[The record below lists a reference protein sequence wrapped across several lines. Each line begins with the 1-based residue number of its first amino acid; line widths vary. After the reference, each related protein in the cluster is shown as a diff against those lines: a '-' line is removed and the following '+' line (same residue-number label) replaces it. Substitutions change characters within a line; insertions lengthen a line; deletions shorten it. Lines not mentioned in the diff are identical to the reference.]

1 MNKNFSL
8 GLLTLFGIGQVKNAP
23 GTIASLVTC
32 LLYLFLYFVDIN
44 PNVILLVVIIISI
57 YSIILIDKFS
67 NHFKTKDPQEIVI
80 DEFIGQSIPLI
91 LIYYET
97 KYNHLYIELSGDDIF
112 FIFLAFITFRIFDI
126 FKPYPINIIDKNMKG
141 GLGVV
146 LDDIVAGIYSLMVI
160 LIIAEITGWSTF

>member
-44 PNVILLVVIIISI
+44 PNAILLVVIIISI

-67 NHFKTKDPQEIVI
+67 NHFKTKDPKEIVI
-80 DEFIGQSIPLI
+80 DEFLGQSIPIITIWGIDSYFFSWKAPERYLLFFLI
-91 LIYYET
+91 
-97 KYNHLYIELSGDDIF
+97 
-112 FIFLAFITFRIFDI
+112 AFISFRLFDI
-126 FKPYPINIIDKNMKG
+126 SKPFPINIVDKKMKN
-141 GLGVV
+141 GLGVM
-146 LDDIVAGIYSLMVI
+146 LDDIIAGIYTSITI
-160 LIIAEITGWSTF
+160 LIFGYVYAFYYGY